1 MSKHDYFNNM
11 ITLFLR
17 YVSFMVE
24 HFSVIF
30 HFIYMESGWEMISE
44 TPSTKKIYNQQ
55 QKKHDKKEELQMR
68 WVAKWLA
75 DGEKQ

>member
-1 MSKHDYFNNM
+1 M
-11 ITLFLR
+11 ITLFLS

-30 HFIYMESGWEMISE
+30 HFIYMESGWEMSSE
-44 TPSTKKIYNQQ
+44 TPSTKKIYHQQ
-55 QKKHDKKEELQMR
+55 QKKHDKKEELEMR

-75 DGEKQ
+75 DGEKE

>member
-1 MSKHDYFNNM
+1 M

-30 HFIYMESGWEMISE
+30 HFIYMESSWEMSSE

-75 DGEKQ
+75 DGEK